1 MPSPSIRPEPTVVYF
16 YDLFANYNDPEL
28 AEAVERVLQ
37 VHGLHVL
44 LPGQRTS
51 GIPEMLYGYADKVRR
66 TAQFNIEAVLPY
78 VQRGAPVVSAE
89 PTATFA
95 FKIHYPDYLNSPE
108 CSLVANA
115 THDLSEF
122 LVRWRADHPDT
133 APLARP
139 IQGGSSLRIGY
150 HLPCHLRAQEVGA
163 PGLEL
168 LREIPGIDLIDLA
181 AGCCGM
187 AGTFGMKRDTY
198 DLSMQTGA
206 PLFTRIADVGPDLLA
221 SECSTCRMQ
230 LAQATGLKTI
240 HPVKLLA
247 EAYGT

>member
-1 MPSPSIRPEPTVVYF
+1 
-16 YDLFANYNDPEL
+16 
-28 AEAVERVLQ
+28 
-37 VHGLHVL
+37 
-44 LPGQRTS
+44 
-51 GIPEMLYGYADKVRR
+51 MLYGYADKVRR

-89 PTATFA
+89 PTAT
-95 FKIHYPDYLNSPE
+95 NSPE

-150 HLPCHLRAQEVGA
+150 HLPCHPLRAQEVGA

-206 PLFTRIADVGPDLLA
+206 PLFTRIAA
-221 SECSTCRMQ
+221 
-230 LAQATGLKTI
+230 A
-240 HPVKLLA
+240 PVACNSLRPPA
-247 EAYGT
+247 